1 MTPPPRSSCATS
13 PVCASDGAPAIAHR
27 FTFGTFEQLARVR
40 DGRCCDLF
48 AAEHAGD
55 LFDALLGVIEASN
68 ARARLC
74 GGVFLPHEEVR
85 RGEAGNLR
93 KMGDANDLIALRQ

>member
-27 FTFGTFEQLARVR
+27 FTFRTFEQLARVR
-40 DGRCCDLF
+40 DGRCCDRF

-55 LFDALLGVIEASN
+55 LFDALLGVVEAAN
-68 ARARLC
+68 ARPRVFTA
-74 GGVFLPHEEVR
+74 VFLPDEEVCR
-85 RGEAGNLR
+85 REAGDLR
-93 KMGDANDLIALRQ
+93 QMGDADDLI